1 MDRKKKLRLYQ
12 ALFLLIGFT
21 IILITY
27 YQKELPDKQ
36 KIISQNLKE
45 KIDKQIQSQKDD
57 VENVFYNVKYS
68 GLDFEGNRYTI
79 LSEEAVNSV
88 LDEDLVHMK
97 NVVAKFYF
105 KDDTIMDI
113 SSEEG
118 RYNNKTLD
126 MEFSVNVKASYEG
139 SDLYAE
145 KAEFLNSKNFLIVS
159 NNVKIL
165 DSRGTMFADKLIFDI
180 KEKTLN
186 INSSDESVIKSKLV
200 YKWKK
205 VLEF

>member
-139 SDLYAE
+139 SDLYAD

-200 YKWKK
+200 YK
-205 VLEF
+205 

>member
-27 YQKELPDKQ
+27 YQKELPDKE

-45 KIDKQIQSQKDD
+45 KIDKQIRNQKDD
-57 VENVFYNVKYS
+57 GENVFYNVKYS

-79 LSEEAVNSV
+79 LSKEAVNS
-88 LDEDLVHMK
+88 DINENLVYMK

-113 SSEEG
+113 SSAEG
-118 RYNNKTLD
+118 KYNNKTLD
-126 MEFSVNVKASYEG
+126 MEFSVDVKASYEG
-139 SDLYAE
+139 SELFAE
-145 KAEFLNSKNFLIVS
+145 KAEFLNSENFLIVS

-165 DSRGTMFADKLIFDI
+165 DTRGTMFADKLIFDI
-180 KEKTLN
+180 KDKTLN
-186 INSSDESVIKSKLV
+186 INSSNESVIKSKVV
-200 YKWKK
+200 YK
-205 VLEF
+205 

>member
-27 YQKELPDKQ
+27 YQKELPDKE

-45 KIDKQIQSQKDD
+45 KIDKQIRNQKDD
-57 VENVFYNVKYS
+57 SENVFYNVKYS

-79 LSEEAVNSV
+79 LSKEAVNS
-88 LDEDLVHMK
+88 DINENLVYMK

-113 SSEEG
+113 SSAEG
-118 RYNNKTLD
+118 KYNNKTLD
-126 MEFSVNVKASYEG
+126 MEFSVDVKASYEG
-139 SDLYAE
+139 SELFAE
-145 KAEFLNSKNFLIVS
+145 KAEFLNSENFLIVS

-165 DSRGTMFADKLIFDI
+165 DTRGTMFADKLIFDI
-180 KEKTLN
+180 KDKTLN
-186 INSSDESVIKSKLV
+186 INSSNESVIKSKVV
-200 YKWKK
+200 YK
-205 VLEF
+205 

>member
-27 YQKELPDKQ
+27 YQKELPDKE

-45 KIDKQIQSQKDD
+45 KIDKQIRNQKDD
-57 VENVFYNVKYS
+57 GENVFYNVKYS

-79 LSEEAVNSV
+79 LSKEAVNS
-88 LDEDLVHMK
+88 DINENLVYMK

-113 SSEEG
+113 SSAEG
-118 RYNNKTLD
+118 KYNNKTLD
-126 MEFSVNVKASYEG
+126 MEFSVDVKASYEG
-139 SDLYAE
+139 SELFAE
-145 KAEFLNSKNFLIVS
+145 KAEFLNSENFLIVS

-165 DSRGTMFADKLIFDI
+165 DTRGTMFADKLIFDI
-180 KEKTLN
+180 KDKTLN
-186 INSSDESVIKSKLV
+186 
-200 YKWKK
+200 
-205 VLEF
+205 